1 MLPSKY
7 NGQKDNIWYN
17 VWDVLRDDSED
28 DSKGSPKRDGLDKSK
43 DNHGRIS
50 DDDSNS
56 SSDDD
61 SDSSSDDDAFG
72 ASLRS
77 KDEYQIR
84 FTDNFEYDYRDR
96 TKDPIKIDPVESF
109 AEEYEKG
116 LMNSLIENLVGDPVE
131 DPLVTPDTRVGVYIM
146 SYVFTIDCYTKR
158 GLQKEK
164 PIRNICTGEYKEIVY
179 DDNDLRNVA
188 THCSELPTKI
198 EESESQYDD
207 FYITPYIHQHEVD
220 EIISQPSWLPIG
232 EQKVAG
238 SRQVNIWEDV
248 VTTNKKIIELR
259 CESRSKFQY
268 TDLKYDSFNLSRI
281 NKIDRLYH
289 QWGSD
294 GGSIDGS
301 DDGNDQLY
309 VLPTFLTLPSE
320 EQKVASNISFIPES
334 IKSLK
339 YLEKLHFN
347 NIPLNTL
354 PESISELKYLTVIN
368 ITGCYLVSFP
378 ESVYHVVNLKE
389 LSVTSCNLISLPE
402 SISTLQ
408 NLQKLYLYGNQFTS
422 LPESIGSLYSLEYLS
437 ISNNPLTSLPYSFG
451 NLSSIIDISVN
462 DTHIGSLPDSI
473 CNLTTLRYLYC
484 MNCQLESLPE
494 SIGDLVNLLGL
505 YINHNKLTS
514 LPRSI
519 SKLRYLERVVL
530 DNNHFRSIPEALF
543 DVKLCQLDLSYCNL
557 DMFDIPLCIEYHPLF
572 NLSTL
577 NLSHTNLSVL
587 PDSIG
592 ILINLSELK
601 CLYNNLTTLPESI
614 GNLTK
619 LTKLNCS
626 HNNLV
631 SLPESI
637 GNLTIL
643 TEFDCSHNNLIS
655 LPDSVGN
662 FKILYCFNCSYNKIK
677 MLPDLVGN
685 LTKVHFFDCCHN
697 HLCNLPWTI
706 YKLKSLW
713 GFMCTDNQLT
723 CLPIQLYC
731 CDRLTCIKYSGN
743 PIEFI
748 SGLLIKKLYELSLDK
763 YNSYSSNSHYDN
775 VVPLRESVAMSLMN
789 LLNKIPI
796 QRKRIPFPYTY
807 TQRSSEECYEDFFRP
822 NYQSCDDW
830 SDLRIYQEASDDDM
844 FKIMNGCPYITTDVR
859 KFILQCIKQT
869 EWYPRYQITFK
880 DALMRVI
887 YWIESSGDL
896 RKVLYTRLCEMMII
910 VSSRYD
916 GFKTFPNRLYMNVSE
931 RIVYFHRVNELFTR
945 LIDTLVPYF
954 EDMRID

>member
-7 NGQKDNIWYN
+7 SGKKGSIWYN
-17 VWDVLRDDSED
+17 VWDILRDDSED
-28 DSKGSPKRDGLDKSK
+28 DSEDDSDGSSNGNFLDQLI
-43 DNHGRIS
+43 DNHER
-50 DDDSNS
+50 

-61 SDSSSDDDAFG
+61 SDSSSDD
-72 ASLRS
+72 
-77 KDEYQIR
+77 EYQPP

-116 LMNSLIENLVGDPVE
+116 LMNSIIENLVGDPVE

-146 SYVFTIDCYTKR
+146 SYVFTINCYTKR
-158 GLQKEK
+158 GLRKEK

-188 THCSELPTKI
+188 TYCSELPTKI

-220 EIISQPSWLPIG
+220 EIISQPSWLSIG

-281 NKIDRLYH
+281 NKIERLYH
-289 QWGSD
+289 PWD
-294 GGSIDGS
+294 S
-301 DDGNDQLY
+301 DDGNDQPY
-309 VLPTFLTLPSE
+309 VLP
-320 EQKVASNISFIPES
+320 NISFIPES

-354 PESISELKYLTVIN
+354 PESISELKHLTVIN

-378 ESVYHVVNLKE
+378 ESVYHVEGLKE
-389 LSVTSCNLISLPE
+389 LTVTSCNLISLPE
-402 SISTLQ
+402 SISTLH
-408 NLQKLYLYGNQFTS
+408 NLEKLYLYGNRFTS
-422 LPESIGSLYSLEYLS
+422 LPESIGNLHSLEYFS
-437 ISNNPLTSLPYSFG
+437 ISDNPITSLPDSIG
-451 NLSSIIDISVN
+451 DLSSILDIRVYN
-462 DTHIGSLPDSI
+462 THIGSLPDSI
-473 CNLTTLRYLYC
+473 CNLRTLRYLYC
-484 MNCQLESLPE
+484 MNCQLELLPE

-519 SKLRYLERVVL
+519 SKLRYIERIVL
-530 DNNHFRSIPEALF
+530 DNNHFRSIPEDLF
-543 DVKLCQLDLSYCNL
+543 DVKLCQLDLSHCNL
-557 DMFDIPLCIEYHPLF
+557 DKFDIPLCIQHRPLF

-577 NLSHTNLSVL
+577 NLSHTNLLVL

-592 ILINLSELK
+592 ILISLTELK
-601 CLYNNLTTLPESI
+601 CLYNNLMALPESI

-619 LTKLNCS
+619 LIKFNCS

-631 SLPESI
+631 SLPESV

-662 FKILYCFNCSYNKIK
+662 FKMLDCFNCSYNKIK
-677 MLPDLVGN
+677 MLPDSVGN
-685 LTKVHFFDCCHN
+685 LTKVRFVDCCHN

-748 SGLLIKKLYELSLDK
+748 SGLLIEKLRELSLNK
-763 YNSYSSNSHYDN
+763 YNSYSSNAHYND
-775 VVPLRESVAMSLMN
+775 VVPLRDSVAMSLMN
-789 LLNKIPI
+789 LMNKIPI
-796 QRKRIPFPYTY
+796 QCKRIPFPYTY

-830 SDLRIYQEASDDDM
+830 SDLHIYQEISDDDM
-844 FKIMNGCPYITTDVR
+844 YKIMISCPYITTDVR
-859 KFILQCIKQT
+859 KFILKCIKQT
-869 EWYPRYQITFK
+869 EGYSRYQITFK
-880 DALMRVI
+880 DALKRVI
-887 YWIESSGDL
+887 YWIETSGNL
-896 RKVLYTRLCEMMII
+896 RKVLYTRLCEMMMI

-916 GFKTFPNRLYMNVSE
+916 GFKTFPNRLYMSVPE

-945 LIDTLVPYF
+945 LINTLVPYF
-954 EDMRID
+954 DDMCVD